1 LRFLSKIFEHSV
13 DYLFSPHTRNF
24 LLTYSQSK
32 RKRKTLSISET
43 KITSDD
49 EIFFYIDIYSSLP
62 LMEIFSN
69 KKTARQN
76 REQIY
81 IVNGNDDGQIEET
94 KKKRKKRNQF

>member
-1 LRFLSKIFEHSV
+1 MRFSS
-13 DYLFSPHTRNF
+13 
-24 LLTYSQSK
+24 
-32 RKRKTLSISET
+32 
-43 KITSDD
+43 
-49 EIFFYIDIYSSLP
+49 IDIYSSLS